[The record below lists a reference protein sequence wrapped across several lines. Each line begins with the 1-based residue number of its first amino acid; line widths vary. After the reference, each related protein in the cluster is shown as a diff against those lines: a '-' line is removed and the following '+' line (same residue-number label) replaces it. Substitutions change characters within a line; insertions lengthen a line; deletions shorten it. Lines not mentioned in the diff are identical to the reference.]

1 MQEKVDESNKKESGS
16 GLLRNEQSPAFSRLM
31 SATRMKIEIWSDV
44 ICPWCYIGKRRFEM
58 ALANFAQRDD
68 VQVTWRSFELDTQAP
83 RQRPGTLVEMLA
95 SKYRVSLQEAAA
107 MNARVSGIAAEIG
120 LEYHLEK
127 ARPGNTFD
135 AHRLLHF
142 AAARGLGDRATERVM
157 HAYFSEALPVGDRAA
172 LARLAPEFGIAE
184 SDALAMLESDAYAD
198 AVRADEARAAGFG
211 INGVP
216 FFVFDEKSGISGAQP
231 VEVFAEA
238 LQQAGATV

>member
-1 MQEKVDESNKKESGS
+1 MH
-16 GLLRNEQSPAFSRLM
+16 
-31 SATRMKIEIWSDV
+31 MKIEIWSDV
-44 ICPWCYIGKRRFEM
+44 ICPWCYIGKRRFET

-68 VQVTWRSFELDTQAP
+68 VQVIWRSFELDAQAP
-83 RQRPGTLVEMLA
+83 RQQPGTLVEMLA
-95 SKYRVSLQEAAA
+95 SKYRVSPQEAEA

-120 LEYHLEK
+120 LEYHLEN

-142 AAARGLGDRATERVM
+142 AAARGLGDRATECVM
-157 HAYFSEALPVGDRAA
+157 HAYFSEALTVGDRAA

-184 SDALAMLESDAYAD
+184 SDALAMLGSDAYAD
-198 AVRADEARAAGFG
+198 AARADEARAAAFG
-211 INGVP
+211 ISGVP

-238 LQQAGATV
+238 LQQAGAAA